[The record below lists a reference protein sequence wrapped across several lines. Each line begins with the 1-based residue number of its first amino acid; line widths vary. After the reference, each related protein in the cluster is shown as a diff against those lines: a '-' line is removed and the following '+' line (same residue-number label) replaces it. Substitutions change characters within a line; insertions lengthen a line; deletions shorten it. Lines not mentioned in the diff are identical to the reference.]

1 MCTYDAFCNNLRI
14 LKKRL
19 QHFIIKQPT
28 HFVIRGVVFYFPRE
42 NIQTFKKEWYFAG
55 SEDYLAITF
64 HSLNELLL

>member
-42 NIQTFKKEWYFAG
+42 NIQTFKKDNNG
-55 SEDYLAITF
+55 I
-64 HSLNELLL
+64 LLVVKISFLSSVEILYY

>member
-19 QHFIIKQPT
+19 QHLIIKQPT

-42 NIQTFKKEWYFAG
+42 NIQTIKKVWYFAG
-55 SEDYLAITF
+55 SIDQLF
-64 HSLNELLL
+64 